1 MAAYDHDSDVYQW
14 GMSLLEPNPPYYP
27 GYYGGGDVI
36 QNDYTYH
43 NQTQNHH
50 AGHYV
55 ADHYDITDN
64 THVEND
70 EIIARTL
77 QEDFSQLAVAQS
89 SPYSHQQ
96 EAAAAREEVE
106 EDYHRPGYYGGGGSE
121 WPTTSTSYNSSGEES
136 DDHSGSSSSCSSP
149 RNGDERSY
157 SSELTDEYGLDDE
170 VDKRLNQ
177 LIPIRHV
184 PKINGEIPSLDE
196 VTSDHERLLNRLHAF
211 GFIEVKVP
219 GDGNCQFRALSDQ
232 LYGTSDR
239 HKTVRRAIV
248 KQVCHSCSFICNCIS
263 VFDLRSGEW
272 GDHVTLQAA
281 ADSYGVKILVMTSF
295 KDTYYIEI
303 LPQKQKPK
311 GVIFLS
317 FWAEVHY
324 NSIYFQEASPEPNKK
339 KKRKWL
345 FGKKH

>member
-14 GMSLLEPNPPYYP
+14 GLSLLEPNPPYYP

-36 QNDYTYH
+36 PNDYTSSPH
-43 NQTQNHH
+43 PPHH
-50 AGHYV
+50 HHPGHYV

-77 QEDFSQLAVAQS
+77 QEDFSQLAVTQS
-89 SPYSHQQ
+89 SHFSHQE
-96 EAAAAREEVE
+96 EA
-106 EDYHRPGYYGGGGSE
+106 EDRPYYGGGSE

-136 DDHSGSSSSCSSP
+136 SDDSSSSCSSP
-149 RNGDERSY
+149 RNGDERSC
-157 SSELTDEYGLDDE
+157 SSELTDDYGLDDE

-211 GFIEVKVP
+211 GFVEVKVP

-239 HKTVRRAIV
+239 HKTVRREIV
-248 KQVCHSCSFICNCIS
+248 KQLKANPEMYEGYVPMTYGEYLKNMS
-263 VFDLRSGEW
+263 RSGEW

-281 ADSYGVKILVMTSF
+281 SDSYGVRILVMTSF

-339 KKRKWL
+339 KKRRWL